1 MATELRAGWRLRW
14 SSLLCRDAIVLFL
27 AAVAAWLV
35 LIVQAQGVGVMGGT
49 MGLGLGA
56 FIALWTVM
64 MAAMMLPAVTPV
76 ATLYARSAG
85 GLRIVV
91 LPAFAIG
98 YLAVWALV
106 GVLAFPASSFATAF
120 AMNSPVGGR
129 IVAAAAFLVVAL
141 YQLSPI
147 KGACLLLGRPT
158 LGAGANPTHS
168 PLAGFA
174 AGGRDGL
181 ACVASSWALM
191 LVMVPIGFMN
201 LPLLLALAAVVFVER
216 YWSHGL
222 AVARVVGVAALVLAL
237 ASIWVPQLSHNLG

>member
-14 SSLLCRDAIVLFL
+14 SSLLSQDAILLFL
-27 AAVAAWLV
+27 AASAAWLI
-35 LIVQAQGVGVMGGT
+35 LIVQAQGMGAMGGT

-64 MAAMMLPAVTPV
+64 MAAMMLPAVAPV
-76 ATLYARSAG
+76 ATLYARSTS
-85 GLRIVV
+85 GLQAVA
-91 LPAFAIG
+91 LAAFAIG
-98 YLAVWALV
+98 YLAVWALL
-106 GVLAFPASSFATAF
+106 GVLAYPATSVASSL
-120 AMNSPVGGR
+120 AMNSPAGER
-129 IVAAAAFLVVAL
+129 IVAAVAFLVVAL

-147 KGACLLLGRPT
+147 KGACLVLGRPSVGHT
-158 LGAGANPTHS
+158 ANTAQN
-168 PLAGFA
+168 PLVGLA

-201 LPLLLALAAVVFVER
+201 LPLMLALAAVVFVER

-222 AVARVVGVAALVLAL
+222 ALARVVGVAALVLAL

>member
-14 SSLLCRDAIVLFL
+14 SSLLSWEAILLFV
-27 AAVAAWLV
+27 AAAAAWLV
-35 LIVQAQGVGVMGGT
+35 LVVQAQGMGAMGGT

-64 MAAMMLPAVTPV
+64 MAAMMLPAVVPV
-76 ATLYARSAG
+76 ATAYARTAR
-85 GLRIVV
+85 GLEIVT
-91 LPAFAIG
+91 LAAFAVG

-106 GVLAFPASSFATAF
+106 GVLAFPATSVATTI
-120 AMNSPVGGR
+120 AMNSPAGGR
-129 IVAAAAFLVVAL
+129 IIAAAAFLVVAL

-147 KGACLLLGRPT
+147 KGACLLLGRRAFGHPADAT
-158 LGAGANPTHS
+158 ANP
-168 PLAGFA
+168 LGGLA

-201 LPLLLALAAVVFVER
+201 LPLMLALAAVVFVER

-222 AVARVVGVAALVLAL
+222 GLARVVGVVALVLAL
-237 ASIWVPQLSHNLG
+237 ASAWVPQLSHNLG